1 MSKRIAAVAAAVLLS
16 LACMVFAVLGGCLYG
31 FVNHGGQRFPA

>member
-16 LACMVFAVLGGCLYG
+16 LACMVFAVLGGRRGAAALG
-31 FVNHGGQRFPA
+31 